1 MGVVRF
7 SPGVVA
13 AALALA
19 WAPLAHA
26 GGQTAPL
33 DDETVTTATPTFAVV
48 LGPDDVNPRVDVTTE
63 DGAPV
68 ASCVPAP
75 TTCSLAAPLA
85 NGSYLWTLHFQNR
98 RCDGYMGEICDFVDR
113 TAGPRRLEVAVR
125 RVEPRTLVLD
135 RSIGAARLG
144 MSVDEAAA
152 LYGEPVRVRGATR
165 VFSIEG
171 GALEITF
178 AAGRATA
185 LSTTSAYYR
194 TSTGLG
200 VGMTAPRGWRR
211 LGRDL
216 VRGRTRLTVA
226 GGRVVRVTVSSVA
239 VRARR

>member
-1 MGVVRF
+1 MGVVRL
-7 SPGVVA
+7 SRGAVA
-13 AALALA
+13 VALALA

-26 GGQTAPL
+26 GGQTAPH
-33 DDETVTTATPTFAVV
+33 DDETVTTATPTFSVE
-48 LGPDDVNPRVDVTTE
+48 LGAEDLNARIDVTTE

-68 ASCVPAP
+68 GSCVPSPNA
-75 TTCSLAAPLA
+75 CSLSAPLA

-98 RCDGYMGEICDFVDR
+98 RCDGYLGEICDLVDR

-144 MSVDEAAA
+144 MSADEAVA
-152 LYGEPVRVRGATR
+152 LYGEPLRVRGATQ
-165 VFSIEG
+165 VFPVEG

-178 AAGRATA
+178 AGGRATA

-194 TSTGLG
+194 TPAGLG
-200 VGMTAPRGWRR
+200 VGMKAPRGWSQV
-211 LGRDL
+211 GREL

-226 GGRVVRVTVSSVA
+226 GGRIVRVTVSSVV
-239 VRARR
+239 VRARG